1 MLFSS
6 IIFIGLLKGEFLSFY
21 IFESWFTGNIR
32 LGILFFTFLIT
43 MAVAVFLD
51 KNIYCS
57 YICPFGAA
65 QEILIK
71 LKTKKIKLSKNVV
84 LLLKFI
90 QKIIVI
96 IFVISIVLNIDIK
109 ISELEP
115 FTIFLY
121 KSVSLTVII
130 MASLI
135 LLASAFIPKPW
146 CAFLCPTG
154 YAIRFFQ
161 KSHLKK
167 VKNSVV
173 KIYNS
178 LIEKLKK

>member
-1 MLFSS
+1 
-6 IIFIGLLKGEFLSFY
+6 
-21 IFESWFTGNIR
+21 
-32 LGILFFTFLIT
+32 
-43 MAVAVFLD
+43 MAVALFLD

-65 QEILIK
+65 QEFLIK
-71 LKTKKIKLSKNVV
+71 LKTKKIKISKNMV

-90 QKIIVI
+90 QKVVVI
-96 IFVISIVLNIDIK
+96 IFAISIVLNIDIK
-109 ISELEP
+109 LSELEP

-121 KSVSLTVII
+121 KSVSITVLI

-135 LLASAFIPKPW
+135 LAASAFIPKPW

-161 KSHLKK
+161 KSHLRK
-167 VKNSVV
+167 VRNNISK
-173 KIYNS
+173 
-178 LIEKLKK
+178 LILKLKNK